1 MLDHAVVGL
10 VAAAVTAVLV
20 PAVAA
25 LSWRLGAVRFR
36 TGEGHDPTA
45 HSAGVSSSIRSRVAP
60 RRERAIDGRVPTLGG
75 LAMFGGLLTALA
87 VAAPR
92 PAFVEVFTS
101 TSEPVG
107 LLVGA
112 TLIVLLGALDDLLD
126 LSAALKLA
134 GQIVAA
140 TFVSALGLQL
150 QYFWLPSVGVVALS
164 NDLGLV
170 LTVLFLV
177 AFINVVN
184 LIDGLDGLAAGVAG
198 IGAAA
203 FLLYSLRGGG
213 AATSLLSSATL
224 LAVITIG
231 VCVGFLVHN
240 WYPARLFMGDTGS
253 MLLGLLLGAAG
264 VAHVGR
270 SSSPTASEFFAS
282 VPLVVPL
289 IVLAVPVVDTL
300 LTIIRRLLNDQ
311 PITRADVGHLHHALV
326 PAGQPHRRAVL
337 VLYGW
342 SVAAGLA
349 VVGPL
354 YLPGS
359 TVVALLLV
367 LVLVVAGFTLV
378 GLREQAEA
386 APEVAADAA
395 RDPASGPA
403 SDPGPDPI

>member
-10 VAAAVTAVLV
+10 VAAAVTAALV
-20 PAVAA
+20 PLVGA
-25 LSWRLGAVRFR
+25 LSRRAGAVRWR
-36 TGEGHDPTA
+36 AGEGPDVRPVHHAST
-45 HSAGVSSSIRSRVAP
+45 G
-60 RRERAIDGRVPTLGG
+60 RRGSDGRVPVLGG
-75 LAMFGGLLTALA
+75 LAMFGGLLVGLA

-92 PAFVEVFTS
+92 DAFAEVFSS

-107 LLVGA
+107 LVVGA
-112 TLIVLLGALDDLLD
+112 TAIVTVGVLDDLLD

-140 TFVSALGLQL
+140 TLVSALGLQL

-164 NDLGLV
+164 SDLGLV

-177 AFINVVN
+177 AFVNIVN
-184 LIDGLDGLAAGVAG
+184 LVDGLDGLAAGVAG
-198 IGAAA
+198 IGAVA
-203 FLLYSLRGGG
+203 FLLYALRGGG
-213 AATSLLSSATL
+213 AAASLLSSATL

-231 VCVGFLVHN
+231 ISAGFLLHN
-240 WYPARLFMGDTGS
+240 WYPARIFMGDTGS

-270 SSSPTASEFFAS
+270 SSSPSTAEFLAS

-289 IVLAVPVVDTL
+289 IVLAVPLVDTL
-300 LTIIRRLLNDQ
+300 LTIARRLRRDQ
-311 PITRADVGHLHHALV
+311 PVTRADLGHLHHALV
-326 PAGQPHRRAVL
+326 ASGHPHRRAVL

-342 SVAAGLA
+342 SVVSGLA

-359 TVVALLLV
+359 TIAALLLV

-378 GLREQAEA
+378 GLRE
-386 APEVAADAA
+386 
-395 RDPASGPA
+395 RDSGERPSHDGGRDRVGPVDQERA
-403 SDPGPDPI
+403 PGPI